1 MLLLLPLILG
11 ALGVLQNTLNRRFA
25 PALGLDW
32 ALLVNGG
39 VVFAC
44 GVLFLFAMRLF
55 PAESLPPMY
64 RPVPGA
70 RGFEPYD
77 ILPGLFGFFIIA
89 GMPWA
94 IERVGAT
101 RVFIGII
108 AAQLVVSLLWDFY
121 VEGIRV
127 GFWRIAGGALALAG
141 TALAQL

>member
-1 MLLLLPLILG
+1 MLLVLPLVIG
-11 ALGVLQNTLNRRFA
+11 ALGVLQNTLNKRFA

-32 ALLVNGG
+32 ALAVNGL

-44 GVLFLFAMRLF
+44 GLLFLAGLRFL

-64 RPVPGA
+64 RPVAGA
-70 RGFEPYD
+70 RGFAAYD
-77 ILPGLFGFFIIA
+77 LLPGFFGFFIIA
-89 GMPWA
+89 AMPWA

-121 VEGIRV
+121 VEGIKV
-127 GFWRIAGGALALAG
+127 SAWRMVGGALALAG
-141 TALAQL
+141 TALATL